1 MMRKK
6 YIQFLTLINFQ
17 IMGDEDRINPDIWYD
32 MGSPYS
38 RKKSEDIKEF

>member
-1 MMRKK
+1 
-6 YIQFLTLINFQ
+6 
-17 IMGDEDRINPDIWYD
+17 MGDEDRINPDIWYD